1 MASDEL
7 RDRDAAP
14 YEQITYSVA
23 DRIATISLDRPETR
37 NGYTLR
43 MADELVDAF
52 DRADADDD
60 VRVVVFTGSGRAYCA
75 GADLEMGARTFDPTA
90 HSEVTGEPEDSPDDF
105 RDDGGK
111 LVMRLFRSTK
121 PLIAAVNG
129 PAVGVGATMTLPMDI
144 RICAEEARFGFVF
157 ARRGITPD
165 GCSTWFL
172 PKVVGI
178 DRALEW
184 CFTGRVFGAAEALES
199 RLVRE
204 VVPGAELLDRAYE
217 IARSIAERTPAVAV
231 AVTRAL
237 LWGMQAEPD
246 PWAAHRI
253 ESRALHWAGQSEDAR
268 EGVLAFLEKRPP
280 RFGLRVSSDLP
291 DELRSWPTE

>member
-1 MASDEL
+1 ME
-7 RDRDAAP
+7 
-14 YEQITYSVA
+14 YEQIA
-23 DRIATISLDRPETR
+23 AEAKDGILTIRLDRPDR
-37 NGYTLR
+37 MNAYTFR
-43 MADELVDAF
+43 MREEICHAL

-105 RDDGGK
+105 RDDGGR

-184 CFTGRVFGAAEALES
+184 CFTGRVFDAAEALES

-204 VVPGAELLDRAYE
+204 VVPGAQLLDRAYE

-237 LWGMQAEPD
+237 LWGMQTEPD

-280 RFGLRVSSDLP
+280 HFGLRVSSDLP

>member
-1 MASDEL
+1 ME
-7 RDRDAAP
+7 
-14 YEQITYSVA
+14 YEQIAVEAKDGVLTVRLNRP
-23 DRIATISLDRPETR
+23 DRMNAYTHRMRAEICDALDRS
-37 NGYTLR
+37 
-43 MADELVDAF
+43 
-52 DRADADDD
+52 DADDD
-60 VRVVVFTGSGRAYCA
+60 IRVVVFTGTGRAYCA
-75 GADLEMGARTFDPTA
+75 GADLELGGRTFDPAA
-90 HSEVTGEPEDSPDDF
+90 HREVTGEPEESPEDF

-111 LVMRLFRSTK
+111 LVMRMFRSTK

-144 RICAEEARFGFVF
+144 RLCAEEARFGFVF

-172 PKVVGI
+172 PRVVGI

-184 CFTGRVFGAAEALES
+184 CFTGRVFDAAEAHEA

-204 VVPGAELLDRAYE
+204 VLPADRLLERAYE
-217 IARSIAERTPAVAV
+217 LAREIAERTPAVAV

-237 LWGMQAEPD
+237 LWGMQSEPD
-246 PWAAHRI
+246 PWTAHRL
-253 ESRALHWAGQSEDAR
+253 ESRALRWAGQSEDAH

-280 RFGLRVSSDLP
+280 RFGLRVSEDLP
-291 DELRSWPTE
+291 DDLRSWPTA

>member
-1 MASDEL
+1 ME
-7 RDRDAAP
+7 
-14 YEQITYSVA
+14 YEQIATEAKDGILTVRLNRP
-23 DRIATISLDRPETR
+23 DRLNA
-37 NGYTLR
+37 YTFR
-43 MADELVDAF
+43 MREEICDAL

-75 GADLEMGARTFDPTA
+75 GADLEHGGRTFDPGA
-90 HSEVTGEPEDSPDDF
+90 HAELAGQPEETPEDF

-121 PLIAAVNG
+121 PLIAAING

-144 RICAEEARFGFVF
+144 RIASEDARFGFVF

-184 CFTGRVFGAAEALES
+184 VFTGRVFGAAEAQEA

-204 VVPGAELLDRAYE
+204 IVPADRLLDRAYE
-217 IARSIAERTPAVAV
+217 IARGIAERTPAVTI

-237 LWGMQAEPD
+237 MWGMQAEPD
-246 PWAAHRI
+246 PWTAHRL
-253 ESRALHWAGQSEDAR
+253 ESRALHWSGRSEDAH

-280 RFGLRVSSDLP
+280 NFTLRVSRDLP
-291 DELRSWPTE
+291 DYLRSWPTE

>member
-1 MASDEL
+1 ME
-7 RDRDAAP
+7 
-14 YEQITYSVA
+14 YEQI
-23 DRIATISLDRPETR
+23 ATEAKDGILTVRLDRPDR
-37 NGYTLR
+37 MNAYTFQMR
-43 MADELVDAF
+43 AEISDAL

-60 VRVVVFTGSGRAYCA
+60 IRVVVFTGTGRAYCA
-75 GADLEMGARTFDPTA
+75 GADLEHGAQTFDASA
-90 HSEVTGEPEDSPDDF
+90 HAAITGEPEPAAEDF
-105 RDDGGK
+105 RDDGGR

-144 RICAEEARFGFVF
+144 RIASSDARFGFVF

-172 PKVVGI
+172 PKIVGI

-184 CFTGRVFGAAEALES
+184 CFTGRVFDAAEAHEA

-204 VVPGAELLDRAYE
+204 VVAPDALLDRAYE
-217 IARSIAERTPAVAV
+217 LARGIAERTPAVAV

-237 LWGMQAEPD
+237 LWGVQSEPD
-246 PWAAHRI
+246 PWAAHRL
-253 ESRALHWAGQSEDAR
+253 ESRALLWAGQSDDAR

-280 RFGLRVSSDLP
+280 NFTLRVSRDLP
-291 DELRSWPTE
+291 PELRSWPAE

>member
-1 MASDEL
+1 ME
-7 RDRDAAP
+7 
-14 YEQITYSVA
+14 YEQIAVEAKDGIMTV
-23 DRIATISLDRPETR
+23 RLDRPDR
-37 NGYTLR
+37 MNAYTFR
-43 MADELVDAF
+43 MREEISDAL

-60 VRVVVFTGSGRAYCA
+60 VRVVVFTGSGRAFCA
-75 GADLEMGARTFDPTA
+75 GADLEQGAATFDPA
-90 HSEVTGEPEDSPDDF
+90 GHSVVTGEPEPAAEDF

-144 RICAEEARFGFVF
+144 RIASEDARFGFVF

-184 CFTGRVFGAAEALES
+184 CFTGRVFGAAEAHEA

-204 VVPGAELLDRAYE
+204 VVPADELLDRAYAV
-217 IARSIAERTPAVAV
+217 ARSIAERTPAVAV

-246 PWAAHRI
+246 PWTAHRL
-253 ESRALHWAGQSEDAR
+253 ESRALHWAGGSADAR
-268 EGVLAFLEKRPP
+268 EGVVAFLEKRSPN
-280 RFGLRVSSDLP
+280 FGLRVSSDLP
-291 DELRSWPTE
+291 EYLRSWPTE

>member
-1 MASDEL
+1 ME
-7 RDRDAAP
+7 
-14 YEQITYSVA
+14 YEQI
-23 DRIATISLDRPETR
+23 ATEAKDGILTVRLDRPDR
-37 NGYTLR
+37 MNAYTFQMR
-43 MADELVDAF
+43 AEISDAL

-75 GADLEMGARTFDPTA
+75 GADLEQGAQTFDAAA
-90 HSEVTGEPEDSPDDF
+90 HAAVTGEPEPDPEDF

-144 RICAEEARFGFVF
+144 RIASSDARFGFVF

-184 CFTGRVFGAAEALES
+184 CFTGRVFDAAEAHEA

-204 VVPGAELLDRAYE
+204 VVAPEDLLDRAYE
-217 IARSIAERTPAVAV
+217 IARGIAERTPAVAV

-237 LWGMQAEPD
+237 LWGVQSEPD
-246 PWAAHRI
+246 PWAAHRL

-280 RFGLRVSSDLP
+280 NFTLAVSRDLP
-291 DELRSWPTE
+291 AHLRSWPTE

>member
-1 MASDEL
+1 MQ
-7 RDRDAAP
+7 
-14 YEQITYSVA
+14 YEQIAVEAKDGILTV
-23 DRIATISLDRPETR
+23 RLDRPER
-37 NGYTLR
+37 MNAYTFR
-43 MADELVDAF
+43 MREEISDAL

-75 GADLEMGARTFDPTA
+75 GADLEHGAATFDPRA
-90 HSEVTGEPEDSPDDF
+90 HAEALGEPEHAPADF

-144 RICAEEARFGFVF
+144 RLCAEEARFGFVF

-172 PKVVGI
+172 PKIVGI

-184 CFTGRVFGAAEALES
+184 CFTGRVFDAAEALES

-204 VVPGAELLDRAYE
+204 VVPADALLDRAYE
-217 IARSIAERTPAVAV
+217 LAHAIAERTPAVAV

-237 LWGMQAEPD
+237 LWGMQSEPD
-246 PWAAHRI
+246 PWTAHRL
-253 ESRALHWAGQSEDAR
+253 ESRALHWAGQSDDAR

-280 RFGLRVSSDLP
+280 RFGLRVSADLP
-291 DELRSWPTE
+291 PHLGSWPTE